1 MHVVRE
7 ALTERP
13 YLKALFWDFLES
25 IPGTEVRRADPTT
38 WMNKK
43 DWLPS
48 PGNGIISGFGF
59 NHCAFMWRLRLLPK
73 VRRAFEVVWDDETDL
88 DFDEFER
95 WRESQIVDF
104 SFKFRGWRED
114 GADAAADPP
123 QVVSVS
129 IDETPT
135 FSNEAQ
141 VQDGHWHVPVPRPEG
156 QEDLHPNEW
165 LCIACSDTGG
175 LEG

>member
-1 MHVVRE
+1 MADE
-7 ALTERP
+7 
-13 YLKALFWDFLES
+13 
-25 IPGTEVRRADPTT
+25 IP
-38 WMNKK
+38 
-43 DWLPS
+43 
-48 PGNGIISGFGF
+48 
-59 NHCAFMWRLRLLPK
+59 NHTCSSKRTSRLSDSD
-73 VRRAFEVVWDDETDL
+73 RAFIAEWRANDELYECARGLYDDWFWMYASVADDDAQTKVVTNDGMRDHHVGLLEPR
-88 DFDEFER
+88 EFER

-165 LCIACSDTGG
+165 LCIACSGAGG